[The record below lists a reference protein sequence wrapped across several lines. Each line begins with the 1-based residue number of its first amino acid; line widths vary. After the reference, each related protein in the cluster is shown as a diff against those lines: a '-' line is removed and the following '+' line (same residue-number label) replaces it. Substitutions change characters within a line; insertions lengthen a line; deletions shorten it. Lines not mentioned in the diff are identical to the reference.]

1 MGFIHGTTKFTW
13 IWNGICIGNLSW
25 IAKTHVDECNKCMI
39 FVLHVCMIHA
49 LACMEFM
56 QHVFLDTCTWEKDH
70 CNHAHEFMLQDLSL
84 EIKTL
89 SSPHVTPINE
99 L

>member
-1 MGFIHGTTKFTW
+1 MF
-13 IWNGICIGNLSW
+13 
-25 IAKTHVDECNKCMI
+25 
-39 FVLHVCMIHA
+39 
-49 LACMEFM
+49 
-56 QHVFLDTCTWEKDH
+56 FLDTCTWEKDH

-89 SSPHVTPINE
+89 SSVHVTPINE